1 MKTKRV
7 KLSLLLVIGLVALF
21 VTGCDKVDVDVTKGE
36 GYIRYEGTDY
46 PLNSLT
52 IITVQEGG
60 ISLHNTVMTDIENA
74 NNVFSFLIKD
84 EKASLSAGTYPIV
97 VQGGNTARYKLGN
110 LSENSLEG
118 TLTIGITED
127 VYTFNF
133 TGKTAVDDQNPEA
146 KAVTATY
153 KGKKK

>member
-1 MKTKRV
+1 M
-7 KLSLLLVIGLVALF
+7 
-21 VTGCDKVDVDVTKGE
+21 KVDITEGE
-36 GYIRYEGTDY
+36 GYIRYEGKDY

-52 IITVQEGG
+52 IITTHDDG
-60 ISLHNTVMTDIENA
+60 ISLHNAIMTDIENA

-84 EKASLSAGTYPIV
+84 EKDSLTAGTYPIV

-110 LSENSLEG
+110 NSENSLDG
-118 TLTIGITED
+118 TLTIGIAED

-133 TGKTAVDDQNPEA
+133 SGKTAVDDQNPDA
-146 KAVTATY
+146 IALTATY

>member
-1 MKTKRV
+1 METKNG
-7 KLSLLLVIGLVALF
+7 KLSLLLAIGLVVVFMA
-21 VTGCDKVDVDVTKGE
+21 GCDKVDVKVTKGE
-36 GYIRYEGTDY
+36 GYIRYEGTNY

-52 IITVQEGG
+52 IITTQDEG
-60 ISLHNTVMTDIENA
+60 ISLHDAVMTDIENA

-97 VQGGNTARYKLGN
+97 VQGGNTARYKLKG

-118 TLTIGITED
+118 TLTIEITKD
-127 VYTFNF
+127 VYSFNF
-133 TGKTAVDDQNPEA
+133 TGNTAVDDQNPEA
-146 KAVTATY
+146 KAVMATY

>member
-1 MKTKRV
+1 MKV
-7 KLSLLLVIGLVALF
+7 KSVKSSLLIAMGLVVLF
-21 VTGCDKVDVDVTKGE
+21 MAGCDKVDIDVTKGE
-36 GYIRYEGTDY
+36 GYIRYEGKDY

-52 IITVQEGG
+52 IVSTQGGG
-60 ISLHNTVMTDIENA
+60 ISVHDAIMTDIENA

-97 VQGGNTARYKLGN
+97 AQGGNTARYKLGS

-118 TLTIGITED
+118 TLTIEITKD

-133 TGKTAVDDQNPEA
+133 TGKTAVDDQDPEA
-146 KAVTATY
+146 KAITATY

>member
-1 MKTKRV
+1 MKTKSV
-7 KLSLLLVIGLVALF
+7 KTLLLLTIGLVALF
-21 VTGCDKVDVDVTKGE
+21 LTGCNRVDIDVTRGE

-52 IITVQEGG
+52 IITTQNDG
-60 ISLHNTVMTDIENA
+60 ISLHDAVMTDIENA

-84 EKASLSAGTYPIV
+84 EKVSLSAGTYPVV
-97 VQGGNTARYKLGN
+97 VQGGNTARYKLGD

-118 TLTIGITED
+118 TLTIEVTED

-133 TGKTAVDDQNPEA
+133 AGKTAVDDQNPEA

>member
-84 EKASLSAGTYPIV
+84 EKASLSAA
-97 VQGGNTARYKLGN
+97 Q
-110 LSENSLEG
+110 
-118 TLTIGITED
+118 
-127 VYTFNF
+127 F
-133 TGKTAVDDQNPEA
+133 
-146 KAVTATY
+146 
-153 KGKKK
+153 